1 MTEVTSVECTCSSDG
16 NDQNELVYST
26 RCSLDTFLL
35 LLLFV
40 VFGWE
45 PPVFEWDSPS
55 FGGDCLAVSGRDS
68 PVSKPASPLT
78 VNGIALPQDG
88 IALSQDGIALSQD
101 GTNNNNKED
110 LYNAPSTLSKRRFTN
125 YMCLQKQN

>member
-1 MTEVTSVECTCSSDG
+1 MAEVTQVCVVVTEVTSVQCTCSSDG
-16 NDQNELVYST
+16 NDQKELVYST
-26 RCSLDTFLL
+26 RCSVDTFLL

-45 PPVFEWDSPS
+45 SPVFEWDSPS

-78 VNGIALPQDG
+78 VNRIALPQDG
-88 IALSQDGIALSQD
+88 IAPSQD
-101 GTNNNNKED
+101 GTAHLRTGLPHLRTD
-110 LYNAPSTLSKRRFTN
+110 CSISGRD
-125 YMCLQKQN
+125 